1 MVKLKILNSNLKDEI
16 TCLKP
21 KCEENYF
28 LQNDII
34 ILGKLCVNPKC
45 SKIILLEGQRLIFG
59 EGAKILSSKKTKL
72 IVEGRQ
78 VVNQPSNTP
87 VNAFII
93 NNGALF
99 KNIIIETV
107 NLY

>member
-1 MVKLKILNSNLKDEI
+1 MVNLKILNSNLKDET
-16 TCLKP
+16 TCLKNSN
-21 KCEENYF
+21 EVNYF
-28 LQNDII
+28 LQNDIAI
-34 ILGKLCVNPKC
+34 NGKLWVN
-45 SKIILLEGQRLIFG
+45 SNTSTIILLEGQRLIFE
-59 EGAKILSSKKTKL
+59 EGAKIGASKKTKL

-78 VVNQPSNTP
+78 IVSEPSIEP